1 MRFIDRSFGEITIR
15 AETDKEMNEF
25 NDRFGLYF
33 LFEDEARHSDYYA
46 IGGLLVIVQH
56 PLKVIKERVE
66 SHLVGDRYVK
76 KTVCSEE

>member
-15 AETDKEMNEF
+15 AENLWEFDVFHEDHKKECLIW
-25 NDRFGLYF
+25 DRN
-33 LFEDEARHSDYYA
+33 RRIRYYA
-46 IGGLLVIVQH
+46 INGILVMLQE